1 MYIALNNGLL
11 SVRYASITRADCS
24 AANPLSFYKK
34 TPKKLN
40 TRQDFPTK
48 KRRESKICISN
59 SKNEELDR
67 LTSDLE

>member
-1 MYIALNNGLL
+1 MYIALDNGLL

-48 KRRESKICISN
+48 KEGNQNFVFPIPKM
-59 SKNEELDR
+59 KNLID
-67 LTSDLE
+67 